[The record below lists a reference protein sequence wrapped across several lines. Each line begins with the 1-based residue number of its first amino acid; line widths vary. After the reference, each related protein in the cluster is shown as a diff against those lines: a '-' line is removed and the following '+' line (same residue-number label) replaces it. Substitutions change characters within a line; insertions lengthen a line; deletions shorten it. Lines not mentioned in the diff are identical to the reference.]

1 MSLKLEP
8 ISCCGVVTDATM
20 QLSPARVSGSSRA
33 RAPRLPHARLAGFST
48 YLHGDRSPA
57 GVLFS
62 ILAYSFSSSTMLVVN
77 KVVVGHLRVP
87 TAVRH
92 VRRCGL
98 LRVAR

>member
-8 ISCCGVVTDATM
+8 KSGSAVGTDAAT
-20 QLSPARVSGSSRA
+20 QLSPARLSGSSRT
-33 RAPRLPHARLAGFST
+33 RTSRLPHVRLAGLST

-62 ILAYSFSSSTMLVVN
+62 ILAYSFCSSTMLVVN
-77 KVVVGHLRVP
+77 KVVINHVRVP

-92 VRRCGL
+92 VHNCSL
-98 LRVAR
+98 QCVAR